1 MASHSHL
8 IRQSSSFIGED
19 IAPQNPDDPID
30 ILPYNDDEDVDVST
44 VMTGTRGIGRNTS
57 FFTRPAKP
65 SILRKFITPLFTNNK
80 KARAPPMVKITHT
93 SRQDMNGKIGWVHS
107 YYKSR
112 DRYAVTLLDDPTKVY
127 FGLMDVEEVKSKREF
142 SGGKI
147 KRVLSRGGL
156 VKFKEACEVTEKNG
170 GNGDESQ
177 LEAESMKSTKSKAR
191 KTNRINKSYSEDEM
205 KSKTNSTPQ
214 SDPQSKVKH
223 FDPQT
228 LFLPPSTL
236 SHLSSMDIVKLH
248 LEHVA
253 NNILSAPSLASFL
266 LSFVH
271 FIENTI
277 IPAMSLEC
285 LAGFVILLLPVTVA
299 RFYKEFLMQMD
310 NVRGQPQGHQS
321 PQEESLVIDGRG
333 AGILADRWEGTPPS
347 ILEGVTPPL
356 LANLPLVPNNAIY
369 HILAAPYLHPAEF
382 STLLLLLLG
391 TNTIARFLLSEYKL
405 VKRKAEAMAKAIR
418 ADKSDIYH
426 RGNHNK
432 TDVKKDDE
440 KELGVFTTYEMFEY
454 RIDYY
459 FSTSKW
465 AKVALLL
472 GFTFVLIA
480 VGAGLLAVSLED
492 HSISNAVWIAWTY
505 VAGEKIVGV
514 FIVCCHLDFL
524 FKAGF
529 IFLLI

>member
-1 MASHSHL
+1 MASHRHL
-8 IRQSSSFIGED
+8 VRQSSSFIGED

-30 ILPYNDDEDVDVST
+30 ILPCDDDVDATIST

-57 FFTRPAKP
+57 FFTRPSKP
-65 SILRKFITPLFTNNK
+65 SILRKFFGPFFNK
-80 KARAPPMVKITHT
+80 QTKTKRGLPMAKITHT
-93 SRQDMNGKIGWVHS
+93 SRKDMNGKIGWVHS

-112 DRYAVTLLDDPTKVY
+112 DRYAVTLLDDPAKVY
-127 FGLMDVEEVKSKREF
+127 FGLLDVEEVKTKMEF
-142 SGGKI
+142 SGGKM

-156 VKFKEACEVTEKNG
+156 VKFKEACEVIEKEDG
-170 GNGDESQ
+170 SVGEPQ
-177 LEAESMKSTKSKAR
+177 LVEEGSKSPESKAR
-191 KTNRINKSYSEDEM
+191 NKNGINESKSEDENT
-205 KSKTNSTPQ
+205 SKTNGTLQ
-214 SDPQSKVKH
+214 SDPQPKIKH
-223 FDPQT
+223 SDPQT
-228 LFLPPSTL
+228 LFLPPTTL
-236 SHLSSMDIVKLH
+236 SHLTTIDIVKLH

-253 NNILSAPSLASFL
+253 SNMMSKPSLARCL

-271 FIENTI
+271 FVEDAIF
-277 IPAMSLEC
+277 PAMRLESLV
-285 LAGFVILLLPVTVA
+285 GFIVLLLPVTVA
-299 RFYKEFLMQMD
+299 RFYKEYILQMG
-310 NVRGQPQGHQS
+310 NVMGQPRENQS
-321 PQEESLVIDGRG
+321 PQGESLIIDGRG
-333 AGILADRWEGTPPS
+333 DGILADRWERSPSSIFEAVAPPM
-347 ILEGVTPPL
+347 LT
-356 LANLPLVPNNAIY
+356 NLPLVPNNAIY

-405 VKRKAEAMAKAIR
+405 VKRKAEAMAKAIH
-418 ADKSDIYH
+418 ADRGNINQ

-432 TDVKKDDE
+432 TDVKRDDE
-440 KELGVFTTYEMFEY
+440 GELGVFTTYEMFEY

-505 VAGEKIVGV
+505 VAGERIFDL
-514 FIVCCHLDFL
+514 FILCCL
-524 FKAGF
+524 
-529 IFLLI
+529 